1 METPIECKSSTSTVE
16 EDKSTRR
23 SAERRLSVQALSPNM
38 NRSMRR
44 MSTLFHSGST
54 PKSRAASSPGSRRF
68 SVASLGKM

>member
-1 METPIECKSSTSTVE
+1 MEAPIECKSSTSTVE

-23 SAERRLSVQALSPNM
+23 SSERRLSVQALSPHM

-54 PKSRAASSPGSRRF
+54 PDSAASSPGSRRF